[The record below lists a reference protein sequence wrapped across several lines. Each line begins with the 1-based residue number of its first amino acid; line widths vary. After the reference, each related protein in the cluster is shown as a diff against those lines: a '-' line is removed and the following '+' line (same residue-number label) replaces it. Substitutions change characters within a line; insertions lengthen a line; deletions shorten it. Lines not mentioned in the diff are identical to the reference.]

1 MKKKIFGIA
10 LMLCMLASAAPK
22 AFAIADSETYTVTVS
37 ATNSI
42 VLAASAT
49 DFGSIAPGGANNTS
63 SNVITV
69 GDGVVATSTSYIQS
83 NDATAPAKQYTLTFA
98 GSGTETVA
106 VADNAGTNAT
116 LTVANAAATSDVVFF
131 LTDGAA
137 SPTTYPM
144 LGDPAGTEV
153 AFDVLDATTLNI
165 AAASSVP
172 FDATT
177 KKAPLSMKIDL
188 KEDSVTMAD
197 ADATLGFVMT
207 FTCVGL

>member
-1 MKKKIFGIA
+1 MKRRIIGLA

-22 AFAIADSETYTVTVS
+22 AFAIADSETYTVAVT

-42 VLAASAT
+42 VLTAVGST
-49 DFGSIAPGGANNTS
+49 DFGSIAPGGVEDTS
-63 SNVITV
+63 LHVITV
-69 GDGVVATSTSYIQS
+69 GDGTVNTSTSYIQS
-83 NDATAPAKQYTLTFA
+83 NDASAPAKQYTLTFA
-98 GSGTETVA
+98 GTDTDTVA
-106 VADNAGTNAT
+106 LADIGGNAI
-116 LTVANAAATSDVVFF
+116 LTVANAGATSDVKFH

-137 SPTTYPM
+137 IPSGRPA
-144 LGDPAGTEV
+144 LGDPAETPV
-153 AFDVLDATTLNI
+153 VFSVLTGALNI
-165 AAASSVP
+165 PAASSVP

-197 ADATLGFVMT
+197 ADAELGFVMT